1 MRNLKRL
8 SALCLT
14 VVLCA
19 ALLAGCKSDGD
30 GLSLSVCVGAEPV
43 SLDPIY
49 AEEVGDQT
57 ILAHLYENL
66 MRVTNDGSGNAVV
79 TNGMAKSVDMEENYD
94 GTVTYTFRLRS
105 AK

>member
-30 GLSLSVCVGAEPV
+30 GLSLSGCVGAEPL

-49 AEEVGDQT
+49 AEEVG
-57 ILAHLYENL
+57 LA
-66 MRVTNDGSGNAVV
+66 A
-79 TNGMAKSVDMEENYD
+79 
-94 GTVTYTFRLRS
+94 
-105 AK
+105 

>member
-57 ILAHLYENL
+57 IL
-66 MRVTNDGSGNAVV
+66 
-79 TNGMAKSVDMEENYD
+79 
-94 GTVTYTFRLRS
+94 FRLLG
-105 AK
+105 AKMYTAMSKASEDLVVDRGIALHKMIRLITLAT